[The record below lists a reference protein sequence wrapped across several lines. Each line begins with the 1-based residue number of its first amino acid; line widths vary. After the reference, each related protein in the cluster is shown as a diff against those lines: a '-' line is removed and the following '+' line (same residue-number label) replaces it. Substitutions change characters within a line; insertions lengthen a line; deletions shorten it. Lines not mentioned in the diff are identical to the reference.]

1 MKCLVQQMKQI
12 AATRHSNDHLWAG
25 PWTLIWSAS
34 TWRTAAHSNKCSRM
48 QPQSSS
54 HYPSAQENAWSGEY
68 ASSKNVHDRQQQSV
82 TWVHRST
89 ADQRAPSALL
99 TGQTPHPHEKAKWR
113 AWNRPCIPEGQ
124 RNVHWTLPAAEWQ
137 CPHALIP
144 RKWQAQ
150 SNWSK
155 WLAAANQCCL
165 STPKN
170 ELQATRTY
178 WLLLTWALTRPH
190 NFKWHRAM
198 VEGKCWAIP

>member
-34 TWRTAAHSNKCSRM
+34 SWRTAAHSHKCSRM
-48 QPQSSS
+48 QPQSSW
-54 HYPSAQENAWSGEY
+54 HYPPAQENAWSGEY
-68 ASSKNVHDRQQQSV
+68 ASSKNLHDRQQQSV
-82 TWVHRST
+82 TSVHRST

-99 TGQTPHPHEKAKWR
+99 TRQTLHPHQKA
-113 AWNRPCIPEGQ
+113 NEELEIVLVFDSPEQ
-124 RNVHWTLPAAEWQ
+124 PLSSSLPVSSL
-137 CPHALIP
+137 PRLP

-155 WLAAANQCCL
+155 WLTAANQCCL

-178 WLLLTWALTRPH
+178 WLLLREL
-190 NFKWHRAM
+190 
-198 VEGKCWAIP
+198 

>member
-12 AATRHSNDHLWAG
+12 EATRHSNDYLWAG

-34 TWRTAAHSNKCSRM
+34 SWRTAAHSNKCSRM

-54 HYPSAQENAWSGEY
+54 HYPPAQKNAWSGEC
-68 ASSKNVHDRQQQSV
+68 ASSKNLHDWQQQSV
-82 TWVHRST
+82 TSVHRDQINESRST
-89 ADQRAPSALL
+89 SSICTSD
-99 TGQTPHPHEKAKWR
+99 GQTPHPHQKAKWR

-124 RNVHWTLPAAEWQ
+124 RDVHWTLPAAEWQ
-137 CPHALIP
+137 FPHALIP

-155 WLAAANQCCL
+155 WLAAAIQCCL

-178 WLLLTWALTRPH
+178 SLLLREL
-190 NFKWHRAM
+190 
-198 VEGKCWAIP
+198 